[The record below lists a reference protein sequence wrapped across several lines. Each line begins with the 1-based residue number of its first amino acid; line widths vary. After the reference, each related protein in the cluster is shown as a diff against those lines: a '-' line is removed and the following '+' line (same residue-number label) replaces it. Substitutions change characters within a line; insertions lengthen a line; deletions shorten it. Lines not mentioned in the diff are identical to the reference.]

1 METYYAYH
9 SAFKELSSYLEWV
22 AMGGEAVFDVL
33 LAQSWKN
40 ILFEAETKLIVTLM
54 TDQKSFILVSSVF
67 YAGYLLSSYRIIKH
81 CDSLVKDIQKNL

>member
-54 TDQKSFILVSSVF
+54 TD
-67 YAGYLLSSYRIIKH
+67 
-81 CDSLVKDIQKNL
+81 